1 MIMNNKKPTV
11 PKVLMICKGSAKDG
25 LGHITRTLSVALAMQ
40 KTFQVYIVVIGDLFV
55 DNLFSGKKVDYS
67 LVSSALE
74 AVELFNKLRPAI
86 VVFDLLDINQDGFV
100 HIANSTMTVSLSP
113 IFNYLDQ
120 VDYIYHRTSILGDD
134 WPKGQEKPVTKSGLE
149 YAVINPS
156 CRQITEE
163 YFRQNLLFQELSV
176 AVSMGGIDA
185 ANKTLQVLKVI
196 KTVPHKLLIWVIL
209 GEGYAHSYQ
218 DLLDSMKDSKNEIIL
233 VKTNDS
239 LWRILST
246 CSVAILSGGTTT
258 YEAAYAGLPTINL
271 IEDERHAFLIQELLE
286 KKVSVRAGSNWVEG
300 LIYLPAILGDYFRHR
315 DKLLC
320 MHQNSK
326 ALIDG
331 LGAERITQDV
341 LVNYLSKVELSNNLG
356 PKLLG
361 KYI

>member
-1 MIMNNKKPTV
+1 MNNKKPTV
-11 PKVLMICKGSAKDG
+11 PRVLMICKGSAKDG
-25 LGHITRTLSVALAMQ
+25 LGHVTRTLSVALAMQ
-40 KTFQVYIVVIGDLFV
+40 QAFRVHIVVIGDSFV
-55 DNLFSGKKVDYS
+55 ENLLLGKGVDYS
-67 LVSSALE
+67 LVSSAGE
-74 AVELFNKLRPAI
+74 AVELFNQLQPDI
-86 VVFDLLDINQDGFV
+86 VVFDLLDLDEDSFI
-100 HIANSTMTVSLSP
+100 HIANSTLTVSLSP
-113 IFNYLDQ
+113 IFNHLNE

-134 WPKGQEKPVTKSGLE
+134 WPTGQEKPVTKSGLE
-149 YAVINPS
+149 YAVINPT
-156 CRQITEE
+156 CRQIVEE
-163 YFRQNLLFQELSV
+163 YFRQNLLFQELSI
-176 AVSMGGIDA
+176 AVSMGGTDA

-271 IEDERHAFLIQELLE
+271 IEDEQHAFLIQELLE

-300 LIYLPAILGDYFRHR
+300 LNCLPAILGDYFKHR

-331 LGAERITQDV
+331 SGAERITQDI
-341 LVNYLSKVELSNNLG
+341 LVNYLSKVELSNDLG
-356 PKLLG
+356 PKILG
-361 KYI
+361 KHS

>member
-1 MIMNNKKPTV
+1 
-11 PKVLMICKGSAKDG
+11 
-25 LGHITRTLSVALAMQ
+25 
-40 KTFQVYIVVIGDLFV
+40 
-55 DNLFSGKKVDYS
+55 
-67 LVSSALE
+67 
-74 AVELFNKLRPAI
+74 
-86 VVFDLLDINQDGFV
+86 
-100 HIANSTMTVSLSP
+100 MTISLSP
-113 IFNYLDQ
+113 IFNHLGQ

-134 WPKGQEKPVTKSGLE
+134 WPKGQGKPITRSGLE

-156 CRQITEE
+156 CRQITED
-163 YFRQNLLFQELSV
+163 YFRQNLLFQELSI
-176 AVSMGGIDA
+176 AVSMGGTDA
-185 ANKTLQVLKVI
+185 ANKTLQVLKAI
-196 KTVPHKLLIWVIL
+196 KSVPHKLLIWVIL

-246 CSVAILSGGTTT
+246 CSVAILSGGITT

-271 IEDERHAFLIQELLE
+271 IEDERHAFLIQELLAKE
-286 KKVSVRAGSNWVEG
+286 VSVRAGSNWIEG
-300 LIYLPAILGDYFRHR
+300 LNSLPSILVDYFNHR

-331 LGAERITQDV
+331 LGAERITQDI
-341 LVNYLSKVELSNNLG
+341 LVDYLARIELSNNLG
-356 PKLLG
+356 PKLSG